1 MSEYTV
7 NKDVKPEAEVVEAP
21 VEVEETAV
29 VEESPVIEKPSAPA
43 KNAVVV
49 EDEIKESPGL
59 APVENGAIGS
69 TTVKSKK
76 SEPKKVETPAK
87 PTDTVV
93 LKSTK
98 NVVWQGVGKVSRG
111 INVVSKDEAE
121 HWLTRSHI
129 TLLTPEEVA
138 KEYNR

>member
-1 MSEYTV
+1 MSEYTFNEDV
-7 NKDVKPEAEVVEAP
+7 NPEAEVVEAP
-21 VEVEETAV
+21 VEVEETTV
-29 VEESPVIEKPSAPA
+29 VEESPVVAKPAAPS
-43 KNAVVV
+43 KNTVVV
-49 EDEIKESPGL
+49 EEEIKESRAL

-69 TTVKSKK
+69 TTVKTKK
-76 SEPKKVETPAK
+76 SEPKKVETVAK

-98 NVVWQGVGKVSRG
+98 NVVWQGIGKVSRG
-111 INVVSKDEAE
+111 INVVSKEEAD

-138 KEYNR
+138 KEYNK